1 MNSSDHPPT
10 AAGEIMKRNIPSRIS
25 FKLLVLL
32 FSLLVAPA
40 TGWTAT
46 YSLSIDNVTV
56 DESAGNAVF
65 TVTSDT
71 AIESGTTL
79 TVDYASADGTATAG
93 SDYTTVSGTASIS
106 VGKTTTI
113 TVPIIDDAQSEENE
127 TFTVTLFNPM
137 VDPSGN
143 TVAIGKATGTC
154 TILDNDTTPPLITV
168 TEDSPFGTVTP
179 AGDANYQV
187 SVSYGGSQTFAIAA
201 ANPCPNGLSHNGHVH
216 HISDIIVDGQ
226 SVAGIKGGGYTTY
239 DYTFNNVTR
248 NHTIEILFTSYIDV
262 TVHGNGQV
270 ESPAVIS
277 TAGSIEVESHADVTL
292 LNKPNDGYHVSK
304 VEIDGTPIGQPGQ
317 YTINDLV
324 DTDHTYE
331 VWFTINSFTLE
342 PVSRFG
348 TIYDTS
354 AQTTKATTRE
364 VAWETDS
371 SFYVD
376 LNDPLYAVLGILI
389 DNISYPIPGT
399 GASKTYSDFVLTNT
413 GDNYLEVKFTNIVT
427 SHRLEA
433 QDYDTSPI
441 SDIPL
446 DARVRPKPASLMFV
460 LDDSGSMDWET
471 IVPGSSSGTFDW
483 RYYVYSYPNVAVARA
498 YGDNSL
504 QSHGE
509 GNLWRSQWSGV
520 NKMFYNPAVTYT
532 PWPTFTGTPSSNLP
546 AVAADG
552 EAHANIYRPRYH
564 PWNSIDCPA
573 AIDKANGVAGADL
586 GNCDTTTYNNNTFN
600 MDKTFM
606 SFQISS
612 TNSVVDNT
620 DADFTHSG
628 NWRSSSSW
636 RDYGRNYLYTNSA
649 SATKWATW
657 SFTPGTT
664 EPYDVSVW
672 WVNNNSRKTNVP
684 YTVTCSHCSPS
695 GTAGSTTLYVNQR
708 VPGGKWYS
716 LGTFNFTAGETAT
729 VTLTDN
735 YNRRSSSCADAA
747 RIAPASATI
756 NIINAHYFTWDDKN
770 GDNKIN
776 YVDANHNGQMDPGET
791 VNEDIYLVNLTD
803 PIEYYKVL
811 HNNQV
816 ISGSNLQ
823 RVAAADLPA
832 TVKTFAPPT
841 AGDTWRRERQ
851 NWADWFSYYRK
862 RIYSATAAIAQ
873 VINRMSDV
881 EVGYRTINYSY
892 GGYENGGYGFSQPLS
907 PVKVSG
913 EGDQTN
919 RLLQLLYAFQIKA
932 RGTPLRRGLKTV
944 GQYYDDTDGVNPS
957 GLGHSP
963 FHARQDGDEC
973 KQAFTIALTD
983 GYWNGNSPNVGNVD
997 GTYGPPFADSY
1008 SNTLAD
1014 VAMKYYEKD
1023 LSTLPNLV
1031 PDSTATWQHMV
1042 TYTVAF
1048 GVNGTLNPADYNT
1061 TTCTDTTYTD
1071 GDPSNDC
1078 PPWPRAR
1085 ADSATAVDD
1094 LWHAAVDGHG
1104 LYMNAARPDELVKS
1118 LLAIMKDIGNRIGSG
1133 AAVSVNGDEMY
1144 ETVNDQIRMFQTS
1157 YNSGDWH
1164 GDLKSF
1170 QLNPTTGAILT
1181 TPVWSAE
1188 AKMKSFLAGSGS
1200 GSRVIATYNGT
1211 NGEPFRLADL
1221 SALQRKELIPY
1232 FARSRTAADVVNYLR
1247 GDKTYEGDFRT
1258 RSIDHPLGDFI
1269 HSLARYQDGFLYVGG
1284 NDGMLHAFYADDVQG
1299 GKELFA
1305 YVPGLVYA
1313 NLRQLSDP
1321 LYGHKYFVDN
1331 TPYTKKI
1338 GATTLLVGGLG
1349 KGGKGYYCLD
1359 ITDAANITSEAE
1371 LASRV
1376 KWEFPAVPATLLTG
1390 ATFTFSSGSG
1400 SGGNDEIKDSAS
1412 QFTSAGF
1419 AVGKHITIAGA
1430 DYNDGVSSGTNDG
1443 TYKILAVSP
1452 GAIEIAPGSL
1462 INHYGDGQDIIITK
1476 STSDPDMGYS
1486 FSRAF
1491 LVKSNDSSISNGT
1504 DLEGWVVIFG
1514 NGYDSEDGKASL
1526 YILNAED
1533 GTLLK
1538 KIDTGVGPFNGLSTP
1553 NVVDENNDLKA
1564 DYVYVGDLLGNM
1576 WKFDLTSKD
1585 YHDWQVAY
1593 CDNASTIYH
1602 CNSTVTGMVPRPL
1615 FAGLTDQPI
1624 TAAPDVTAS
1633 ESGYGNMVIFG
1644 TGKYLGEPDLTSTA
1658 PQSIYGIW
1666 DWAPDNLDNG
1676 YAGVRVDTTTTPTVS
1691 MLSNW
1696 PETDV
1701 SGNVTHTLLRQHFVV
1716 DGNITED
1723 TNGNGVLDPGE
1734 DANNNGVLDT
1744 YSYYRILSNYA
1755 GDWGLVKTSDPSV
1768 SSRFYGKDIN
1778 GDGDVDKFDL
1788 VPTANVGWVVDLPGK
1803 IDLDTGKRIP
1813 GERVTNDTII
1823 RNGRAIVISFGV
1835 TGTRCNA
1842 GAYSF
1847 LNELDPNTGG
1857 MLGMPVFDLNGDGE
1871 VTSNDFVYIPYDVNG
1886 DGTIEAG
1893 EMIKGNPSSKAF
1905 EGRLFNPAILRENS
1919 LNNDD
1924 NPEETKYFSSSQGG
1938 IKTLVEP
1945 AEDRGVYFWQQIE

>member
-1 MNSSDHPPT
+1 
-10 AAGEIMKRNIPSRIS
+10 MKRKIS
-25 FKLLVLL
+25 AKNGFKLLVLL
-32 FSLLVAPA
+32 LSFLVAPA
-40 TGWTAT
+40 TGWAAS
-46 YSLSIDNVTV
+46 YSLSINNVTV
-56 DESAGNAVF
+56 NESAGTAVF

-71 AIESGTTL
+71 TIASGTTV
-79 TVDYASADGTATAG
+79 TVDYASTDVTATAG
-93 SDYTTVSGTASIS
+93 SDYTAVSDTASIS
-106 VGKTTTI
+106 SGKTTTI
-113 TVPIIDDAQSEENE
+113 SVPILDPHLYTGSK
-127 TFTVTLFNPM
+127 TFTVNLSNP
-137 VDPSGN
+137 VVSPAAGN
-143 TVAIGKATGTC
+143 TVTIGTKTGTC
-154 TILDNDTTPPLITV
+154 TILDNDHQITV

-187 SVSYGGSQTFAIAA
+187 EVGYGGSQTFSITAA
-201 ANPCPNGLSHNGHVH
+201 TDPKGHVH
-216 HISDIIVDGQ
+216 HISDIIVDGV
-226 SVAGIKGGGYTTY
+226 SVPGIKGGGYTTHK
-239 DYTFNNVTR
+239 YTFTNVTS

-262 TVHGNGQV
+262 TVHGGNGHV
-270 ESPAVIS
+270 ESPAVIN
-277 TAGSIEVESHADVTL
+277 TADSVEVESHADVTL
-292 LNKPNDGYHVSK
+292 TNEPDAGFHISK

-317 YTINDLV
+317 YTFNDLV
-324 DTDHTYE
+324 DTDHTYD
-331 VWFTINSFTLE
+331 VWFAINSFTLE

-348 TIYDTS
+348 TIYNTS
-354 AQTTKATTRE
+354 AQTTQATTRE
-364 VAWETDS
+364 VAWNTDS

-399 GASKTYSDFVLTNT
+399 GDSVTYNDFVLTNT
-413 GDNYLEVKFTNIVT
+413 GDNYLEVKFTNVVT

-446 DARVRPKPASLMFV
+446 DAKVRPKPASLMFV

-471 IVPGSSSGTFDW
+471 IIPGSNSGTFDG
-483 RYYVYSYPNVAVARA
+483 RYYVYSYPDVAVARA
-498 YGDNSL
+498 YWDNSL
-504 QSHGE
+504 QRYHE
-509 GNLWRSQWSGV
+509 QNEWQSQWSGV

-552 EAHANIYRPRYH
+552 EAHANIYRPRYQ

-573 AIDKANGVAGADL
+573 AINKANGVAGADL
-586 GNCDTTTYNNNTFN
+586 DKCNTRTYNRNTFDMGKTFLSFKTTTTANTV
-600 MDKTFM
+600 
-606 SFQISS
+606 
-612 TNSVVDNT
+612 VVDNT
-620 DADFTHSG
+620 DAAFKSSG
-628 NWRSSSSW
+628 NWAYSSSSK
-636 RDYGRNYLYTNSA
+636 DYGPNYLYAYRDWYYPKTDL
-649 SATKWATW
+649 ATW

-664 EPYDVSVW
+664 KPYDVSAW
-672 WVNNNSRKTNVP
+672 WVSTNNRKTKVP
-684 YTVTCSHCSPS
+684 YTVTCNHCGPN
-695 GTAGSTTLYVNQR
+695 GTAGSTTIYVNQR
-708 VPGGKWYS
+708 RRGGRWNR
-716 LGTFNFTAGETAT
+716 LGTFDFTAGESVT
-729 VTLTDN
+729 VKLTDKWNKN
-735 YNRRSSSCADAA
+735 YSSCADAA
-747 RIAPASATI
+747 RIAPASSRI

-776 YVDANHNGQMDPGET
+776 YDDTNHNGQLDPGEK

-803 PIEYYKVL
+803 PIQYYKVL
-811 HNNQV
+811 NNNKISFYNKNPV
-816 ISGSNLQ
+816 ISGSDLQ
-823 RVAAADLPA
+823 RVAAKDLPA

-841 AGDTWRRERQ
+841 ASDAWRLERQ

-881 EVGYRTINYSY
+881 EVGYRTINYHN

-919 RLLQLLYAFQIKA
+919 QLLKLLYAFQIQDY
-932 RGTPLRRGLKTV
+932 GTPLRKGLQTV
-944 GQYYDDTDGVNPS
+944 GQYYDDTDGINPV
-957 GLGHSP
+957 GLGYSP
-963 FHARQDGDEC
+963 FHARQEGDEC
-973 KQAFTIALTD
+973 KQAFTIVMTD
-983 GYWNGNSPNVGNVD
+983 GYWNGKLKLKVGNVD
-997 GTYGPPFADSY
+997 GKYGPPFADKY

-1031 PDSTATWQHMV
+1031 PDGTANWQHMV

-1078 PPWPRAR
+1078 PPWPKVQAN
-1085 ADSATAVDD
+1085 SATAVDD

-1133 AAVSVNGDEMY
+1133 AAVSINGDKMY
-1144 ETVNDQIRMFQTS
+1144 ETVNDQLRMFQTS

-1181 TPVWSAE
+1181 TPVWSAG
-1188 AKMKSFLAGSGS
+1188 AKMKAFLAGAGPD
-1200 GSRVIATYNGT
+1200 GRIIATYNGT
-1211 NGEPFRLADL
+1211 SGEPFRPADL
-1221 SALQRKELIPY
+1221 SALQKKELIPY
-1232 FARSRTAADVVNYLR
+1232 FAKSRTVADVVNYLR
-1247 GDKTYEGDFRT
+1247 GDKTYEGEDFRT
-1258 RSIDHPLGDFI
+1258 RSIDHPLGDFV
-1269 HSLARYQDGFLYVGG
+1269 HSLAAYHDGFLYVGG
-1284 NDGMLHAFYADDVQG
+1284 NDGMLHAFYADDTNG

-1321 LYGHKYFVDN
+1321 LYSHKYFVDN
-1331 TPYTKKI
+1331 TPYIKKI

-1349 KGGKGYYCLD
+1349 KGGKGYYCLN
-1359 ITDAANITSEAE
+1359 ITDAADITSEAE

-1390 ATFTFSSGSG
+1390 KTFTFSSGSG
-1400 SGGNDEIKDSAS
+1400 SGGNDEIKDSAN
-1412 QFTSAGF
+1412 QFTSANGF
-1419 AVGKHITIAGA
+1419 AVGKYITIAGA
-1430 DYNDGVSSGTNDG
+1430 DYNNGSSSGTNDG

-1462 INHYGDGQDIIITK
+1462 VNQYGDGKDIIITK

-1491 LVKSNDSSISNGT
+1491 LVKSKDPSISKGT
-1504 DLEGWVVIFG
+1504 DLAGWVVIFG
-1514 NGYDSEDGKASL
+1514 NGYDSENGKASL
-1526 YILNAED
+1526 YILNAD
-1533 GTLLK
+1533 SGKLIK
-1538 KIDTGVGPFNGLSTP
+1538 RIDTGVGPFNGLSTP
-1553 NVVDENNDLKA
+1553 NIVDKDNDLKA
-1564 DYVYVGDLLGNM
+1564 DYVYAGDLLGNM
-1576 WKFDLTSKD
+1576 WKFDLTSKNPS
-1585 YHDWQVAY
+1585 DWQVAY
-1593 CDNASTIYH
+1593 CDNASPTDH
-1602 CNSTVTGMVPRPL
+1602 CNSTVSGMVPRPL
-1615 FAGLTDQPI
+1615 FSGLAGQPI

-1644 TGKYLGEPDLTSTA
+1644 TGRYLGEPDLTSTA
-1658 PQSIYGIW
+1658 TQSIYGIW

-1676 YAGVRVDTTTTPTVS
+1676 YAGVRVDSTTKPTVS
-1691 MLSNW
+1691 TLSNW

-1701 SGNVTHTLLRQHFVV
+1701 SSGNATHTLLRQHFVV
-1716 DGNITED
+1716 DGNLTED
-1723 TNGNGVLDPGE
+1723 ANGNGVLDPGE
-1734 DANNNGVLDT
+1734 DVNHNGVLDT
-1744 YSYYRILSNYA
+1744 YSYYRILSNYK
-1755 GDWGLVKTSDPSV
+1755 GDWGLEKSSSLPS
-1768 SSRFYGKDIN
+1768 SSRFYDKDIN
-1778 GDGDVDKFDL
+1778 GDGKVNQFDL

-1803 IDLDTGKRIP
+1803 LDLDTGKRIP
-1813 GERVTNDTII
+1813 GERVVNDTII

-1847 LNELDPNTGG
+1847 LNELNPNTGG
-1857 MLGMPVFDLNGDGE
+1857 MLGMPVFDLNGNGKITPDDA
-1871 VTSNDFVYIPYDVNG
+1871 VLIPIDKN
-1886 DGTIEAG
+1886 
-1893 EMIKGNPSSKAF
+1893 GNPTTDITKMIQGNPGSKAF
-1905 EGRLFNPAILRENS
+1905 EGRLFNPAILRES
-1919 LNNDD
+1919 QKNNDN
-1924 NPEETKYFSSSQGG
+1924 NPEEIKYFSSSQGV
-1938 IKTLVEP
+1938 ITTSTEP
-1945 AEDRGVYFWQQIE
+1945 AEHRGVYFWQQIE

>member
-1 MNSSDHPPT
+1 
-10 AAGEIMKRNIPSRIS
+10 MKSNIQSGNG
-25 FKLLVLL
+25 FKLLILL
-32 FSLLVAPA
+32 LSFLLAPA
-40 TGWTAT
+40 TGWAAT
-46 YSLSIDNVTV
+46 SYSLSIDNVTV
-56 DESAGNAVF
+56 DESAGTAVF

-71 AIESGTTL
+71 TVGSGTTI
-79 TVDYASADGTATAG
+79 TVGYASADGTATAG
-93 SDYTTVSGTASIS
+93 SDYTAVNGTASIS
-106 VGKTTTI
+106 AGNTTTTV
-113 TVPIIDDAQSEENE
+113 TVPIIDDTLPEANE
-127 TFTVTLFNPM
+127 TFTVTL
-137 VDPSGN
+137 SGGTSSTAGD
-143 TVAIGKATGTC
+143 TVTLGTATGTC
-154 TILDNDTTPPLITV
+154 TITDNDPPQITV

-179 AGDANYQV
+179 SGDTNYQV
-187 SVSYGGSQTFAIAA
+187 DVSYGGSRTFSIAA
-201 ANPCPNGLSHNGHVH
+201 ADPCPNGLSHNGHVH

-239 DYTFNNVTR
+239 DYTFTNVTS

-262 TVHGNGQV
+262 TVHGNGHV
-270 ESPAVIS
+270 ESPTVIS
-277 TAGSIEVESHADVTL
+277 TTGSVEVESHADVTL
-292 LNKPNDGYHVSK
+292 TNKPDAGYHVSK

-317 YTINDLV
+317 YTLNDMV
-324 DTDHTYE
+324 DTDHKYE
-331 VWFTINSFTLE
+331 VWFAINSFTLK

-354 AQTTKATTRE
+354 AEITKATTRD
-364 VAWETDS
+364 VAWHADS

-399 GASKTYSDFVLTNT
+399 GASVTYSDFVLTNT
-413 GDNYLEVKFTNIVT
+413 GDNYLEVQFTNIVA

-471 IVPGSSSGTFDW
+471 LVPGSSSGTFNDK
-483 RYYVYSYPNVAVARA
+483 YYVYSYPNVAVARA
-498 YGDNSL
+498 YEDNSL
-504 QSHGE
+504 QSAGE
-509 GNLWRSQWSGV
+509 QDEWRSQWSGV
-520 NKMFYNPAVTYT
+520 NKIFYNPAVTYT
-532 PWPTFTGTPSSNLP
+532 PWPTFTGTPTSNLP

-552 EAHANIYRPRYH
+552 EAHANIYRPRYQ

-586 GNCDTTTYNNNTFN
+586 GNCDTRTYNRNTFD

-612 TNSVVDNT
+612 TNSIVDNT
-620 DADFTHSG
+620 DASPAFTRSG
-628 NWRSSSSW
+628 NWYTW
-636 RDYGRNYLYTNSA
+636 HAWGDYGKNYLYTNGA

-664 EPYDVSVW
+664 EPYKVSVW
-672 WVNNNSRKTNVP
+672 WVNTNNRETKVP
-684 YTVTCSHCSPS
+684 YTVTCGHCGPG
-695 GTAGSTTLYVNQR
+695 GTAGSTTLYVNQTLWGR
-708 VPGGKWYS
+708 KWHS
-716 LGTFNFTAGETAT
+716 LGTFNFVKGETAT

-735 YNRRSSSCADAA
+735 FNRRSSSCADAA
-747 RIAPASATI
+747 KIAPASARI
-756 NIINAHYFTWDDKN
+756 KIINAHYFTWDDKN

-776 YVDANHNGQMDPGET
+776 YVDANGNGQLDPGET

-816 ISGSNLQ
+816 ISGSNLKKI
-823 RVAAADLPA
+823 AAADLPA

-841 AGDTWRRERQ
+841 APNAWRQERQ

-873 VINRMSDV
+873 VINRMNDV

-892 GGYENGGYGFSQPLS
+892 GGYEQGGYGFSQPLL

-919 RLLQLLYAFQIKA
+919 RLLQLLYAFQIK
-932 RGTPLRRGLKTV
+932 RYGTPLRRGLKTV
-944 GQYYDDTDGVNPS
+944 GQYYDDTDNYDPS
-957 GLGHSP
+957 GLGASP

-973 KQAFTIALTD
+973 KQAFTIVLTD
-983 GYWNGNSPNVGNVD
+983 GYWNGRSPNVGNVD

-1014 VAMKYYEKD
+1014 VAMQYYEKD

-1031 PDSTATWQHMV
+1031 PDGTANWQHMV

-1078 PPWPRAR
+1078 PPWPQPRK
-1085 ADSATAVDD
+1085 DSASAVDD

-1118 LLAIMKDIGNRIGSG
+1118 LVKIMKDIGTRIGSG
-1133 AAVSVNGDEMY
+1133 AAVSINGDKMY

-1164 GDLKSF
+1164 GDLKAF
-1170 QLNPTTGAILT
+1170 QLNPKTGAILT

-1188 AKMKSFLAGSGS
+1188 SKMKTFLAGFGS
-1200 GSRVIATYNGT
+1200 NSRIIATYNGT
-1211 NGEPFRLADL
+1211 GGEPFRAADL
-1221 SALQRKELIPY
+1221 SALQLKELIPY
-1232 FARSRTAADVVNYLR
+1232 FARSRTAAEVVNYLR
-1247 GDKTYEGDFRT
+1247 GDKTYEGDFRA

-1269 HSLARYQDGFLYVGG
+1269 HSQARYQDGFLYVGG
-1284 NDGMLHAFYADDVQG
+1284 NDGMLHAFYADDAHG

-1305 YVPGLVYA
+1305 YVPGFVYT

-1321 LYGHKYFVDN
+1321 LYSHKYFVDN

-1359 ITDAANITSEAE
+1359 ITDAASITSEAE

-1376 KWEFPAVPATLLTG
+1376 KWEFPAPPATLLTG
-1390 ATFTFSSGSG
+1390 TTFTFSSGTG
-1400 SGGNDEIKDSAS
+1400 SGGNDEIKDSAN
-1412 QFTSAGF
+1412 QFTSADF
-1419 AVGKHITIAGA
+1419 AVGKYITIAGA
-1430 DYNDGVSSGTNDG
+1430 DYNDGTSSGTNDG

-1462 INHYGDGQDIIITK
+1462 VSHYGDGRDIIITK
-1476 STSDPDMGYS
+1476 STSDPGIGYS

-1491 LVKSNDSSISNGT
+1491 LVKSNDSSIGSG
-1504 DLEGWVVIFG
+1504 DMAGWVVIFG
-1514 NGYDSEDGKASL
+1514 NGYDSEDGTASL
-1526 YILNAED
+1526 YILNA
-1533 GTLLK
+1533 GNGHLVK
-1538 KIDTGVGPFNGLSTP
+1538 KIETGVGPFNGLSTT
-1553 NVVDENNDLKA
+1553 NVVDENNNLRA
-1564 DYVYVGDLLGNM
+1564 DYVYAGDLLGNM
-1576 WKFDLTSKD
+1576 WKFDLTSTD
-1585 YHDWQVAY
+1585 SSNWQVAY
-1593 CDNASTIYH
+1593 CDNASVTNH
-1602 CNSTVTGMVPRPL
+1602 CEDTVSGMVPRPL
-1615 FAGLTDQPI
+1615 FAGLAGQPI

-1676 YAGVRVDTTTTPTVS
+1676 YAGVRVDTTGTPTVS

-1696 PETDV
+1696 PETDI
-1701 SGNVTHTLLRQHFVV
+1701 SGNPTHTLLRQHFVV
-1716 DGNITED
+1716 DGYITED
-1723 TNGNGVLDPGE
+1723 TNGNGKLDPGE

-1755 GDWGLVKTSDPSV
+1755 GDWDLEKSSVTS
-1768 SSRFYGKDIN
+1768 SSRFYGKDLN
-1778 GDGDVDKFDL
+1778 GDGVIDQFDL
-1788 VPTANVGWVVDLPGK
+1788 LPKANVGWVVDLPGK
-1803 IDLDTGKRIP
+1803 IDLNTGKRIP
-1813 GERVTNDTII
+1813 GERVINNTHI
-1823 RNGRAIVISFGV
+1823 RDGKAIVISFGV

-1847 LNELDPNTGG
+1847 LNELNPNTGG
-1857 MLGMPVFDLNGDGE
+1857 MLGMPVFDLNDDGKI
-1871 VTSNDFVYIPYDVNG
+1871 TANDFVYIPYDVNG

-1893 EMIKGNPSSKAF
+1893 EVIQGNPSSKAF
-1905 EGRLFNPAILRENS
+1905 EGRLFNPAILRIDTS
-1919 LNNDD
+1919 KTNNGT
-1924 NPEETKYFSSSQGG
+1924 PLERKYFSSSQGS
-1938 IKTLVEP
+1938 IQTVLEP
-1945 AEDRGVYFWQQIE
+1945 AERRDVIFWQQIE